1 MNEQKIMD
9 GLQDAVDAVDEP
21 CFVLFC
27 KGVEGKSFFV
37 DNQKMADLKPMDKS
51 KVYCGASIGLLHGV
65 LHPAN
70 E

>member
-1 MNEQKIMD
+1 MNEQKIFD

-27 KGVEGKSFFV
+27 NGIRGETFFV
-37 DNQKMADLKPMDKS
+37 ENKKMSDLKPVDKS
-51 KVYCGASIGLLHGV
+51 EVYCGASIGLLMGV
-65 LHPAN
+65 LQPDN